1 MTDPVDD
8 AAEKLAAVQSAADL
22 SAVPVADVAVID
34 HELRLTLDP
43 EDGPAFTDQF
53 SIPPSWA
60 ANCELTRLLDAVG
73 VPRGDLDALVGVE
86 LPCQRDVTPEG
97 MELSVDVA
105 ALTDGD

>member
-22 SAVPVADVAVID
+22 SAVPVSAVEVVD

-43 EDGPAFTDQF
+43 ADGPAFTDRF
-53 SIPPSWA
+53 SVPPSWA

-86 LPCQRDVTPEG
+86 LPCQRDVTPDG
-97 MELSVDVA
+97 VDLTVDVA
-105 ALTDGD
+105 ALTDGN